1 MMSNGTPE
9 DDLRI
14 RNAQRWSAGGWRPFL
29 AASGLMS
36 LAFVIRFELHGF
48 LQEKHP
54 FTLFTMTAILTAF
67 FFGYGPALLVM
78 TGGLLLGVY
87 YFVPPFDAF
96 LVPEFLD
103 LVYVGGYILI
113 CSLSIYLIEGL
124 QRSKYALRL
133 MRDVLES
140 RLEMLERS
148 NAERTLAE
156 RAALENSERFTS
168 LAAGLPQILYMRRV
182 DGEFEYLN
190 EHFYRSTGLTAGA
203 LGHDG
208 WLAAVHPDDIQTVNE
223 AFGRVGAGGGKEE
236 LRLRLRMADG
246 SYVLFGGPLSRLDGR
261 HGKDI
266 KWVAGP
272 VYPHERRAQY
282 R

>member
-1 MMSNGTPE
+1 MSNTAPE

-14 RNAQRWSAGGWRPFL
+14 RNAQRWSPGGWRPFL
-29 AASGLMS
+29 WALAMVSG
-36 LAFVIRFELHGF
+36 AFLVRYGLHDF
-48 LQEKHP
+48 LQEKQP
-54 FTLFTMTAILTAF
+54 FTLFTFTAILTAF
-67 FFGYGPALLVM
+67 FFGYGPAVMVILV
-78 TGGLLLGVY
+78 GLLLGVY

-96 LVPEFLD
+96 LMPEFLD
-103 LVYVGGYILI
+103 LVYVGGYLLI
-113 CSLSIYLIEGL
+113 SSLSVYMIEGL

-133 MRDVLES
+133 MHEVLES
-140 RLEMLERS
+140 RLEMIERS

-156 RAALENSERFTS
+156 RVAQENSERFDS
-168 LAAGLPQILYMRRV
+168 LATGLPQILYMRRI

-190 EHFYRSTGLTAGA
+190 EQFYRSTGLTAGA

-208 WLAAVHPDDIQTVNE
+208 WLAAVQPDDIQVVNE
-223 AFGRVGAGGGKEE
+223 AFERVVATGIKEE

-246 SYVLFGGPLSRLDGR
+246 PYELFGGPLSRLDGK

-266 KWVAGP
+266 KWVAGL

>member
-1 MMSNGTPE
+1 MNDASVVDG
-9 DDLRI
+9 LRI
-14 RNAQRWSAGGWRPFL
+14 GNARRWAPGGWRPFL
-29 AASGLMS
+29 AA
-36 LAFVIRFELHGF
+36 LALVACAFAIRYGLHGF

-54 FTLFTMTAILTAF
+54 FTLFAATAILTAF
-67 FFGYGPALLVM
+67 YFGYAPALLVM
-78 TGGLLLGVY
+78 TAGLLLGVY
-87 YFVPPFDAF
+87 FFVPPFNTLF
-96 LVPEFLD
+96 PPEVQD
-103 LVYVGGYILI
+103 LLYVGGYLLI
-113 CSLSIYLIEGL
+113 ASLSIYLIEGL

>member
-1 MMSNGTPE
+1 MSNTAPE

-14 RNAQRWSAGGWRPFL
+14 RNAQRWSPGGWRSFL
-29 AASGLMS
+29 AALGLVSG
-36 LAFVIRFELHGF
+36 AFVIRYSLHGF
-48 LQEKHP
+48 LLEQHP
-54 FTLFTMTAILTAF
+54 FTLFTMTAMLTAF

-78 TGGLLLGVY
+78 IGGLLLGVY
-87 YFVPPFDAF
+87 YFVPPFDTF
-96 LVPEFLD
+96 LVPEFQD
-103 LVYVGGYILI
+103 LLYVGGYLLI
-113 CSLSIYLIEGL
+113 SSLSIYLIEGL

-133 MRDVLES
+133 LHDVLAS

-148 NAERTLAE
+148 NVERTLAE
-156 RAALENSERFTS
+156 RAAQENSERFDS

-190 EHFYRSTGLTAGA
+190 EQFYRSTGLTAGA

-208 WLAAVHPDDIQTVNE
+208 WLAAVHPDDIRAVNE
-223 AFGRVGAGGGKEE
+223 AFERVAATGINEE
-236 LRLRLRMADG
+236 LRLRLRMAG
-246 SYVLFGGPLSRLDGR
+246 GPYELFGGPLSRLDGR

-266 KWVAGP
+266 KWVAGL